1 MLKEEYEWN
10 KKELLKHKNIP
21 YMFSNEPLAIEF
33 YEELKREYPS
43 ASIHCYDIHQW
54 ICFNDKAREAMR
66 ITLANLLFEHADKMS
81 QLVSAL
87 RYLNEKEGQR

>member
-1 MLKEEYEWN
+1 MQREEYEWN

-33 YEELKREYPS
+33 FNEFKREYPE

-54 ICFNDKAREAMR
+54 ICLNKKARESMR
-66 ITLANLLFEHADKMS
+66 ITLAKLLFDHVDKMS

-87 RYLNEKEGQR
+87 RYLDEKEE